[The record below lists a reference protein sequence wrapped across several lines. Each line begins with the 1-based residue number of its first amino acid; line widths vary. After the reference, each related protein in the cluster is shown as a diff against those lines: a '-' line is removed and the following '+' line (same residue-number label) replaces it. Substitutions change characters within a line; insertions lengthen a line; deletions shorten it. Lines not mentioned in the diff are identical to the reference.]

1 MFGLALFFQAQLCLL
16 LQFALAFVFAS
27 LVTHCG
33 FSFKKTEL
41 WFDPVRAA
49 RVAAAS
55 VDALMAVMSE
65 FRNLGYVLTSKLPA
79 SVSRTLVVSDVAASE
94 VLAGCFAFQPDR
106 GFAAWFSERT

>member
-1 MFGLALFFQAQLCLL
+1 MFGLALLFQAQLCLL

-49 RVAAAS
+49 RIAAAS

-65 FRNLGYVLTSKLPA
+65 FRTLSYVLTSKLPA

-106 GFAAWFSERT
+106 GFAAWVSERT